1 MMDWFYSISWT
12 AVWTS
17 VSAIAT
23 AIMAWFTYKSI
34 QNSKEQLAE
43 MKEQW
48 EMENRPIIEMMLAYP
63 LYSIKDGSLALVLK
77 NIGRTTAENV
87 KIEIDKDFINSVP
100 NSQVVEQ
107 LKSMSSYSFRILP
120 AATKIINISLVQPL
134 NRNKRY
140 KYQVFGKP
148 LKNEEYEALVSFFK
162 SNSIK
167 VSCTYDKYQFSD
179 VLETNNI
186 DYVERSIE
194 FMLGGIADELDNIST
209 SIRNIEIND

>member
-1 MMDWFYSISWT
+1 MDWFYSISWT

-140 KYQVFGKP
+140 K
-148 LKNEEYEALVSFFK
+148 
-162 SNSIK
+162 
-167 VSCTYDKYQFSD
+167 
-179 VLETNNI
+179 NI
-186 DYVERSIE
+186 C
-194 FMLGGIADELDNIST
+194 
-209 SIRNIEIND
+209 